1 MAAILTEDEVKE
13 ASGGY
18 AQPARQLREL
28 HKRGF
33 WRATRSL
40 LTGKV
45 ILERPHYEAVT
56 RGEVSAPSAKQT
68 RPRLMPA

>member
-1 MAAILTEDEVKE
+1 MAAVLTDDEVRE

-18 AQPARQLREL
+18 TQPARQLREL

-33 WRATRSL
+33 WRASRSI

-45 ILERPHYEAVT
+45 ILERPHFEAVT
-56 RGEVSAPSAKQT
+56 RGEASAPKQS